1 MNRLGVRSPRGLAAF
16 AVVAGGMGVMAG
28 AAVTGAGGVFAGAGL
43 VGVGGDL
50 LLQRT
55 EPGLMGRLG
64 RLHVGE
70 TLRFELRCVLLL
82 LLLGR
87 MHVTGPVGLASAMT
101 LVLCLLG
108 GQALHAAI
116 CTLIRRRRRLAVA
129 ARNIDLRRL
138 GISDRP
144 PRRLTEWPG
153 LRMLAYEVSALAGLT
168 ATLVSGDARWVVAGL
183 AAAAGG
189 CVVTG
194 LALLPYL
201 VRSLRLPGPARV
213 LAEVDAW
220 LVRHRPETVLY
231 FSGPRESAYQ
241 VTMWLE
247 TVAALR
253 APSLVILRERHLL
266 EVLAPTAL
274 PVLCVPDATHL
285 RSLDLGSVRVALYP
299 ANVGENIHLLRV
311 PTTQHVFLGHGDS
324 DATAGVSP
332 YSKVYDQVWVAGRA
346 GRQRYAEAAV
356 GVEDADIVEVG
367 RPQVDGVRVRDDD
380 ASQGPDGPGAARFP
394 TVLYAP
400 GATATTAVGET
411 LVRRLLESEPPVRVL
426 YRPYPHPFTGRRS
439 AAARAAHRRIVAL
452 IGAAN
457 ERRAG
462 QAADEPEEAGALRA
476 EAARCRAELTKRMAA
491 RDARLRRAYA
501 DEAMLTRDSAVP
513 DPALPD
519 ETRELS
525 EQWHRAHWAASP
537 PWLHQVV
544 DGRGTPAA
552 PAPSLYSCFDQT
564 DLLIGDIS
572 GVVPDFI
579 ATLKPYAL
587 IDTAGLGAEEFRRQH
602 PAARAAYLLGPEA
615 TGVDDCVDGCVD
627 GCVDDLLRLLSD
639 PARDALRAARHEL
652 KAYLLGPTAPPS
664 IQRFNEAVDALAAK
678 GEALN
683 RLRELQTIREG
694 ALDEHQAAAAAPCPC
709 ASSAPPP
716 AK

>member
-1 MNRLGVRSPRGLAAF
+1 MNRLGIRSPRGLAAF
-16 AVVAGGMGVMAG
+16 AVVAGGLVTMAG
-28 AAVTGAGGVFAGAGL
+28 TAVGGSGGVFVGAWV

-50 LLQRT
+50 VLQRS

-64 RLHVGE
+64 RLHIGE
-70 TLRFELRCVLLL
+70 TLRFELRCVLML

-87 MHVTGPVGLASAMT
+87 MHVTGPVGLASAMAT
-101 LVLCLLG
+101 VLCLLG

-116 CTLIRRRRRLAVA
+116 CTLMRRRRRLAVA
-129 ARNIDLRRL
+129 ARHIDLRGLR
-138 GISDRP
+138 ISDRP

-153 LRMLAYEVSALAGLT
+153 LRMLAYEVSALAGLG
-168 ATLVSGDARWVVAGL
+168 ATLVTGDARWVVAGL

-189 CVVTG
+189 CVVTV

-201 VRSLRLPGPARV
+201 VRSRRLPGPARV
-213 LAEVDAW
+213 LAEVNAW
-220 LVRHRPETVLY
+220 LARHRPETVLY
-231 FSGPRESAYQ
+231 FTGQ
-241 VTMWLE
+241 QGNTWLE

-253 APSLVILRERHLL
+253 APALVILRERQLL
-266 EVLAPTAL
+266 EVLGPTAL

-285 RSLDLGSVRVALYP
+285 RALDLGSVRVALYP

-311 PTTQHVFLGHGDS
+311 PTMQHVFLGDGDT
-324 DATAGVSP
+324 AAGVDP

-367 RPQVDGVRVRDDD
+367 RPQLDGVRVQEDDD
-380 ASQGPDGPGAARFP
+380 RAPASVP

-400 GATATTAVGET
+400 GDASPAAGGES

-426 YRPYPHPFTGRRS
+426 YRPCPSTGRRS
-439 AAARAAHRRIVAL
+439 AAARAAHRRVVAL

-462 QAADEPEEAGALRA
+462 QGADEPEEAGALRA
-476 EAARCRAELTKRMAA
+476 EAARCRAELTRRIAA
-491 RDARLRRAYA
+491 HGARLRPAYA
-501 DEAMLTRDSAVP
+501 DEAMLTRDSAAP
-513 DPALPD
+513 DPAAD
-519 ETRELS
+519 EARELS

-544 DGRGTPAA
+544 ETTG
-552 PAPSLYSCFDQT
+552 PSLHSCFDQA
-564 DLLIGDIS
+564 DLLISDLS
-572 GVVPDFI
+572 GPVSDFI

-587 IDTAGLGAEEFRRQH
+587 TDTGTDTDTQEFRRQH
-602 PAARAAYLLGPEA
+602 TVARAAHLLGPGA
-615 TGVDDCVDGCVD
+615 AG
-627 GCVDDLLRLLSD
+627 VDDLLRLLFD
-639 PARDALRAARHEL
+639 PTRDTLRAARHEL
-652 KAYLLGPTAPPS
+652 KAYLLGPTNPPS

-678 GEALN
+678 GEALI
-683 RLRELQTIREG
+683 RLREPQTIHEG
-694 ALDEHQAAAAAPCPC
+694 AADAPDAPDEHQPAAPCTC
-709 ASSAPPP
+709 APSVPAAPPP

>member
-1 MNRLGVRSPRGLAAF
+1 MNRLGVRSSRGLAAF
-16 AVVAGGMGVMAG
+16 VVMAGGMGVMAG
-28 AAVTGAGGVFAGAGL
+28 TAVTGVGGVFVGAGV

-50 LLQRT
+50 LMQRT
-55 EPGLMGRLG
+55 APGLMGRLG

-87 MHVTGPVGLASAMT
+87 MHVTGPVGLASAMA

-116 CTLIRRRRRLAVA
+116 CTLIRRRRLLAVA
-129 ARNIDLRRL
+129 ARHIDLRRL

-153 LRMLAYEVSALAGLT
+153 LRMLAYEVAALGGLG
-168 ATLVSGDARWVVAGL
+168 ATLVTGDARWMVAGL
-183 AAAAGG
+183 TVAAGG
-189 CVVTG
+189 CAVTV

-201 VRSLRLPGPARV
+201 VGALRLPGPTRV
-213 LAEVDAW
+213 LGEVNAW
-220 LVRHRPETVLY
+220 LVRHRPEMVLY
-231 FSGPRESAYQ
+231 FSGPRASAYQ
-241 VTMWLE
+241 VGMWLE

-253 APSLVILRERHLL
+253 APALVIVRERHLL
-266 EVLAPTAL
+266 EALAPTAL
-274 PVLCVPDATHL
+274 PVLCVPDGTHL
-285 RSLDLGSVRVALYP
+285 RRLALGSVRVALYP

-311 PTTQHVFLGHGDS
+311 PTMQHVFLDHGDGHGDGDS
-324 DATAGVSP
+324 AAGVDP

-367 RPQVDGVRVRDDD
+367 RPQLDGLRVQEVQGVQEVQEVQEDD
-380 ASQGPDGPGAARFP
+380 AVPLP

-400 GATATTAVGET
+400 SPASLTAEGET

-426 YRPYPHPFTGRRS
+426 YRPHPATDRRS
-439 AAARAAHRRIVAL
+439 AAHRRIVAL

-476 EAARCRAELTKRMAA
+476 EAARCRAELTRRIAA
-491 RDARLRRAYA
+491 LHARLRPAYA
-501 DEAMLTRDSAVP
+501 DEAMLTRDSAAP
-513 DPALPD
+513 DPAAVA
-519 ETRELS
+519 EAGELG

-544 DGRGTPAA
+544 EADTPA
-552 PAPSLYSCFDQT
+552 LHSCFDQA
-564 DLLIGDIS
+564 DLLIGDLS
-572 GVVPDFI
+572 GVVADFI

-587 IDTAGLGAEEFRRQH
+587 TDAAGLGAEEFRRRH
-602 PAARAAYLLGPEA
+602 TVARAAYLLGPEA
-615 TGVDDCVDGCVD
+615 TGVDDV
-627 GCVDDLLRLLSD
+627 LRLLFEPEQD
-639 PARDALRAARHEL
+639 TLRAARHEL
-652 KAYLLGPTAPPS
+652 RAYLLGPAAPPS
-664 IQRFNEAVDALAAK
+664 IQRFDEAVDALAAK
-678 GEALN
+678 GEALI

-694 ALDEHQAAAAAPCPC
+694 AEGDEAAEGAPDEHPATAPCRC
-709 ASSAPPP
+709 APSAPPP

>member
-1 MNRLGVRSPRGLAAF
+1 
-16 AVVAGGMGVMAG
+16 MAG
-28 AAVTGAGGVFAGAGL
+28 TAVTGVGGVFVGAGV

-50 LLQRT
+50 VMQRT
-55 EPGLMGRLG
+55 APGLMGRLG

-87 MHVTGPVGLASAMT
+87 MHVTGPVGLASAMA

-116 CTLIRRRRRLAVA
+116 CTLIGRRRRLAVA
-129 ARNIDLRRL
+129 ARHIDLRRL

-153 LRMLAYEVSALAGLT
+153 LRMLAYEVAALGGLG
-168 ATLVSGDARWVVAGL
+168 ATLVTGDARWVVAGL
-183 AAAAGG
+183 TAAAGG
-189 CVVTG
+189 CAVTV

-201 VRSLRLPGPARV
+201 VGALRLPGPARV
-213 LAEVDAW
+213 LGEVNAW

-231 FSGPRESAYQ
+231 FSGPRASAYQ
-241 VTMWLE
+241 VGMWLE

-253 APSLVILRERHLL
+253 APALVIVRERHLL
-266 EVLAPTAL
+266 EVLAPTVL
-274 PVLCVPDATHL
+274 PVLCVPDGTHL
-285 RSLDLGSVRVALYP
+285 RRLDLGSVRVALYP
-299 ANVGENIHLLRV
+299 ANVGENIHLLRI
-311 PTTQHVFLGHGDS
+311 PTMQHVFLDHGDGHGDGDS
-324 DATAGVSP
+324 ATGVDP

-367 RPQVDGVRVRDDD
+367 RPQLDGLQVQEVQEGDGV
-380 ASQGPDGPGAARFP
+380 PLP

-400 GATATTAVGET
+400 GPASPAAEGET

-426 YRPYPHPFTGRRS
+426 YRPHPAADRRS
-439 AAARAAHRRIVAL
+439 AAHRRIVAL

-462 QAADEPEEAGALRA
+462 QGTDEPEEAGALRA
-476 EAARCRAELTKRMAA
+476 EATRCRAELTRRIAA
-491 RDARLRRAYA
+491 LHARLRPAYA
-501 DEAMLTRDSAVP
+501 DEAMLTRDSAAP
-513 DPALPD
+513 DPAAVA
-519 ETRELS
+519 EAGELG

-544 DGRGTPAA
+544 EADTPA
-552 PAPSLYSCFDQT
+552 LHSCFDQA
-564 DLLIGDIS
+564 DLLIGDLS
-572 GVVPDFI
+572 GVVADFI

-587 IDTAGLGAEEFRRQH
+587 TDAAGVGAEEFRRQH
-602 PAARAAYLLGPEA
+602 TVARAAYLLDPEA
-615 TGVDDCVDGCVD
+615 NGVEELV
-627 GCVDDLLRLLSD
+627 RLLFQPD
-639 PARDALRAARHEL
+639 RDTLRAARHEL
-652 KAYLLGPTAPPS
+652 RAYLLGPASPPS

-678 GEALN
+678 GEALI

-694 ALDEHQAAAAAPCPC
+694 AEGAPDEHPATAPCPC
-709 ASSAPPP
+709 APSAPPP

>member
-1 MNRLGVRSPRGLAAF
+1 MDRLGVRNPRGLAAF
-16 AVVAGGMGVMAG
+16 AVVAGGMVTMAG
-28 AAVTGAGGVFAGAGL
+28 AGVSGAGGVFVGAA
-43 VGVGGDL
+43 VAGVGGDL
-50 LLQRT
+50 ALQRCA
-55 EPGLMGRLG
+55 PGLIGRLG
-64 RLHVGE
+64 RLHIGE

-87 MHVTGPVGLASAMT
+87 IHVTGPIGLASAMA

-129 ARNIDLRRL
+129 ARHVDLRRL

-153 LRMLAYEVSALAGLT
+153 LRMLVYEVSALAGLG
-168 ATLVSGDARWVVAGL
+168 ATLVTGDARWVVAGL
-183 AAAAGG
+183 TLAAGG
-189 CVVTG
+189 CAVTV

-213 LAEVDAW
+213 LAEVNAW
-220 LVRHRPETVLY
+220 LGRHRPETVLY

-241 VTMWLE
+241 VGMWLE
-247 TVAALR
+247 TLAALR
-253 APSLVILRERHLL
+253 APALVILRERHLL
-266 EVLAPTAL
+266 EGLAPTAL

-285 RSLDLGSVRVALYP
+285 RRLDLGSVRVALYP

-311 PTTQHVFLGHGDS
+311 PTMQHVFLGDGDT
-324 DATAGVSP
+324 TAGVDP

-367 RPQVDGVRVRDDD
+367 RPQLDGVRVREDDD
-380 ASQGPDGPGAARFP
+380 RAPAAIP
-394 TVLYAP
+394 TVLL
-400 GATATTAVGET
+400 TAGDES

-426 YRPYPHPFTGRRS
+426 YRPHPATGGRRS
-439 AAARAAHRRIVAL
+439 AAHRRIAAA
-452 IGAAN
+452 ISAAN

-462 QAADEPEEAGALRA
+462 READEPEDARALRA
-476 EAARCRAELTKRMAA
+476 EAARCRTELTRRIAA
-491 RDARLRRAYA
+491 HQARLRRAHA
-501 DEAMLTRDSAVP
+501 DEAMLTRDSAAP
-513 DPALPD
+513 DPAPP
-519 ETRELS
+519 EEARELS

-537 PWLHQVV
+537 PWSHQIIEA
-544 DGRGTPAA
+544 DTANA
-552 PAPSLYSCFDQT
+552 PDLRSCFDQA
-564 DLLIGDIS
+564 DLLIGDPS
-572 GVVPDFI
+572 GVVSDFI

-587 IDTAGLGAEEFRRQH
+587 VDTAGLGAQEFRRRH
-602 PAARAAYLLGPEA
+602 TVAHAAYLLGPEDA
-615 TGVDDCVDGCVD
+615 G
-627 GCVDDLLRLLSD
+627 VDDLLRLLFN
-639 PARDALRAARHEL
+639 PAGDSLRAARHEL
-652 KAYLLGPTAPPS
+652 RAYLLGPMTPPS
-664 IQRFNEAVDALAAK
+664 IQRFDEAVDALAAK

-694 ALDEHQAAAAAPCPC
+694 APDEHQPAAPCSC
-709 ASSAPPP
+709 APSAPPP

>member
-1 MNRLGVRSPRGLAAF
+1 GVF
-16 AVVAGGMGVMAG
+16 V
-28 AAVTGAGGVFAGAGL
+28 GAGV

-50 LLQRT
+50 VMQRT
-55 EPGLMGRLG
+55 APGLMGRLG

-87 MHVTGPVGLASAMT
+87 MHVTGPVGLASAMA

-129 ARNIDLRRL
+129 ARHIDLRRL

-153 LRMLAYEVSALAGLT
+153 LRMLAYEVAALGGLG
-168 ATLVSGDARWVVAGL
+168 ATLVTGDARWVVAGL
-183 AAAAGG
+183 TAAAGG
-189 CVVTG
+189 CAVTV

-201 VRSLRLPGPARV
+201 VGALRLPGPARV
-213 LAEVDAW
+213 LGEVNAW

-231 FSGPRESAYQ
+231 FSGPRASAYQ

-253 APSLVILRERHLL
+253 APALVIVRERHLL

-274 PVLCVPDATHL
+274 PVLCVPDGTHL
-285 RSLDLGSVRVALYP
+285 RRLDLGSVRVALYP

-311 PTTQHVFLGHGDS
+311 PTMQHVFLDHGDGHGDDDS
-324 DATAGVSP
+324 AAGVDP

-356 GVEDADIVEVG
+356 GVEDGDIVEVG
-367 RPQVDGVRVRDDD
+367 RPQLDGLRVQEDDD
-380 ASQGPDGPGAARFP
+380 VPRP

-400 GATATTAVGET
+400 GPASPAGQGET

-426 YRPYPHPFTGRRS
+426 YRPHPATDRRS
-439 AAARAAHRRIVAL
+439 AAHRRIVAL
-452 IGAAN
+452 VGAAN

-476 EAARCRAELTKRMAA
+476 EAARCRAELTRRIAA
-491 RDARLRRAYA
+491 LHARLRPAYA
-501 DEAMLTRDSAVP
+501 DEAMLTRDSAAP
-513 DPALPD
+513 DPAAVA
-519 ETRELS
+519 EAGELG

-544 DGRGTPAA
+544 EADTPA
-552 PAPSLYSCFDQT
+552 LHSCFDQA
-564 DLLIGDIS
+564 DLLIGDLS
-572 GVVPDFI
+572 GVVADFI

-587 IDTAGLGAEEFRRQH
+587 TDAAGLDAQEFRRQH
-602 PAARAAYLLGPEA
+602 TVARAAYLLGPEA
-615 TGVDDCVDGCVD
+615 TEVE
-627 GCVDDLLRLLSD
+627 DLVRLLFEPD
-639 PARDALRAARHEL
+639 RDTLRAARHEL
-652 KAYLLGPTAPPS
+652 RAYLLGPTAPPS
-664 IQRFNEAVDALAAK
+664 LQRFNEAVDALAAK
-678 GEALN
+678 GEALI

-694 ALDEHQAAAAAPCPC
+694 TEGAEGASDAHPATAPCPC
-709 ASSAPPP
+709 APSAPPP

>member
-1 MNRLGVRSPRGLAAF
+1 
-16 AVVAGGMGVMAG
+16 MAG
-28 AAVTGAGGVFAGAGL
+28 TAVTGVGGVFVGAGV

-50 LLQRT
+50 VLQRSA
-55 EPGLMGRLG
+55 PGLMGRLG

-87 MHVTGPVGLASAMT
+87 MHVTGPVGLASAMA

-116 CTLIRRRRRLAVA
+116 CTLIGRRRRLAVA
-129 ARNIDLRRL
+129 ARHIDLRRL

-153 LRMLAYEVSALAGLT
+153 LRMLAYEVAALGGLG
-168 ATLVSGDARWVVAGL
+168 ATLVTGDARWVVAGL
-183 AAAAGG
+183 TAAAGG
-189 CVVTG
+189 CAVTV

-201 VRSLRLPGPARV
+201 VGALRLPGPTRV
-213 LAEVDAW
+213 LGAVNAW

-231 FSGPRESAYQ
+231 FSGPRTSAYQ
-241 VTMWLE
+241 VGMWLE

-253 APSLVILRERHLL
+253 APALVIVRERHLL

-274 PVLCVPDATHL
+274 PVLCVPDGTHL
-285 RSLDLGSVRVALYP
+285 RRLDLGSVRVALYP
-299 ANVGENIHLLRV
+299 ANVGENIHLLRI
-311 PTTQHVFLGHGDS
+311 PTMQHVFLDHGDGHGDGES
-324 DATAGVSP
+324 AAGVDP

-367 RPQVDGVRVRDDD
+367 RPQLDGLQVQEEDR
-380 ASQGPDGPGAARFP
+380 APIPLP

-400 GATATTAVGET
+400 GPTSLTAEGET

-426 YRPYPHPFTGRRS
+426 YRPHPATDRRS
-439 AAARAAHRRIVAL
+439 AAHRRIVAL

-462 QAADEPEEAGALRA
+462 QGTDEPEEAGALRA
-476 EAARCRAELTKRMAA
+476 EAARCRAELTRRIAA
-491 RDARLRRAYA
+491 LHARLRPAYA
-501 DEAMLTRDSAVP
+501 DEAMLTRDSAAP
-513 DPALPD
+513 DPAAVA
-519 ETRELS
+519 EAGELG

-544 DGRGTPAA
+544 EADTPA
-552 PAPSLYSCFDQT
+552 LHSCFDQA
-564 DLLIGDIS
+564 DLLIGDLS
-572 GVVPDFI
+572 GVVADFI

-587 IDTAGLGAEEFRRQH
+587 IDAAGVGAAEFRRQH
-602 PAARAAYLLGPEA
+602 TVARAAYPLGPEA
-615 TGVDDCVDGCVD
+615 TGL
-627 GCVDDLLRLLSD
+627 DDLIRLLFEPD
-639 PARDALRAARHEL
+639 RDTLRAARHEL
-652 KAYLLGPTAPPS
+652 RAYLLGPTAPPA

-678 GEALN
+678 GEALI

-694 ALDEHQAAAAAPCPC
+694 AEGALDEPPATAPCPC
-709 ASSAPPP
+709 TPSAPPP